1 MVMDVNWIY
10 CGHRFITY
18 TYIESLCY
26 IAETNMLYVN
36 DISIQGGKK
45 GKKEKLRPRDIKY

>member
-1 MVMDVNWIY
+1 MVMDVNRIY

-18 TYIESLCY
+18 TYIEPLCY